1 MVYNNWFTTQ
11 VDISIETMKK
21 LADIPT
27 IIGLKENTPSIGKF
41 DRICSALGGKISI
54 VDGNGDGHEPYPALM
69 GSRGIVSGF
78 SNLAPEKMLEIY
90 RAEKEGNYVQ
100 ARDLYHKLVPI
111 IDLIYPPTDLSRYIV
126 YLKESMNLVGIPAGP
141 ARPPLPPLSAREK
154 AQLRKVLE
162 ELGLAQKKL

>member
-1 MVYNNWFTTQ
+1 MISEEGYDQ
-11 VDISIETMKK
+11 V
-21 LADIPT
+21 
-27 IIGLKENTPSIGKF
+27 F
-41 DRICSALGGKISI
+41 YKI
-54 VDGNGDGHEPYPALM
+54 HY
-69 GSRGIVSGF
+69 
-78 SNLAPEKMLEIY
+78 
-90 RAEKEGNYVQ
+90 
-100 ARDLYHKLVPI
+100 LYHKLVPI